1 MFHLVR
7 GIVYL
12 LIILKASFS
21 FLYIGLVAIFTYIVL
36 IFDIYIY
43 IMCVF
48 FTYLCKC
55 GFFSLFI
62 RMFLY
67 ICNLYFCFTHDALMS
82 FV

>member
-43 IMCVF
+43 NVCFLHLPLQVWF
-48 FTYLCKC
+48 L
-55 GFFSLFI
+55 FSLYTNVSLY
-62 RMFLY
+62 MQSLFL
-67 ICNLYFCFTHDALMS
+67 FHT
-82 FV
+82 